1 MSAHDDEDAGASAL
15 ADLQFVMERFLPQR
29 SQRVCLD
36 GGADGVS
43 VVDSVEIEAPV
54 PEADRVPSGAHLPS
68 SLSVSFDV
76 QMAAGDHGL
85 VPSGYA

>member
-36 GGADGVS
+36 GGADGAS

-54 PEADRVPSGAHLPS
+54 PEAGRVSIDAHWPL
-68 SLSVSFDV
+68 LSVSFDV

-85 VPSGYA
+85 VQSGYA